1 MSVAEASAVFAPE
14 GPVTMQTAPALLEEG
29 RRLAAA
35 GDLTVDFAAVGAAD
49 SAALA
54 LLLAWLRASRSA
66 GHRLALRNLPAGL
79 LSLAALYDV
88 DALLPEAAC
97 T

>member
-1 MSVAEASAVFAPE
+1 MSSAEATGVFAPD
-14 GPVTMQTAPALLEEG
+14 GPLTMQTAPALLEEG

-54 LLLAWLRASRSA
+54 LVLEWLRVARAA
-66 GHRLALRNLPAGL
+66 GHRLALRNAPAGL
-79 LSLAALYDV
+79 VSLAALYDL
-88 DALLPEAAC
+88 DTLLPEMAEA
-97 T
+97 